1 MLVGVGDV
9 AVWPVTRLDAEVV
22 VCDVGFWVM
31 ALARVAG
38 GLGGADVIPL
48 AVRDVTLGFEACPAV
63 VRVTVLE
70 GPGRVE
76 DMAGVVSFF
85 PGEPVPLAG
94 SFLGASFL
102 AAVVDTGARDWRFAV
117 VADAGARD
125 WRFAVVAVVVA
136 AGFAVAGVVVCLVVE
151 AALLF
156 VAVEVVDF
164 ALVDGAGLEAV
175 EPTRES
181 REPGIVFLEE
191 AAGAA
196 VVVPLVRACFVPP
209 DLSCEDG
216 VLLPVGGL
224 IAVSLVFDVSLAGVT
239 LSLAGPVPFSVAD
252 GVDGTSLGSVPVPP
266 TTGVDCCVVGLG
278 AGRVCVGEA
287 VRVLPGV

>member
-9 AVWPVTRLDAEVV
+9 AVWPVTRLDADVV
-22 VCDVGFWVM
+22 VCDVGLWVM

-38 GLGGADVIPL
+38 GLGGADVVPL

-63 VRVTVLE
+63 ARLMVLD

-85 PGEPVPLAG
+85 PGEPVPFAG
-94 SFLGASFL
+94 SFLGASLL
-102 AAVVDTGARDWRFAV
+102 AAVV
-117 VADAGARD
+117 DAGARD

-156 VAVEVVDF
+156 VAVEVIDF
-164 ALVDGAGLEAV
+164 PLVDGAGFGADD
-175 EPTRES
+175 PTRES

-196 VVVPLVRACFVPP
+196 VVVPLVRACFVAP

-216 VLLPVGGL
+216 VLLPAGGL
-224 IAVSLVFDVSLAGVT
+224 IAVPLVFEVSLAGGT

-252 GVDGTSLGSVPVPP
+252 GVDGTSLGSDAVPP

-278 AGRVCVGEA
+278 AGRVCVGDTL
-287 VRVLPGV
+287 RVLPGV